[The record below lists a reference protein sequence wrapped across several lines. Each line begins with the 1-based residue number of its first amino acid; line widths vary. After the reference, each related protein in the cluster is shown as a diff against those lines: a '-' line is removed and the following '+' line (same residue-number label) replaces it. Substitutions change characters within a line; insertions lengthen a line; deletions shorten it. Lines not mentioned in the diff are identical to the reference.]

1 MSLKVYTVHLRQP
14 ARDAERDLVIV
25 REGFSWGAFLVSVLW
40 ALWNRLWL
48 VAVVLMALE
57 LVLPLVAGWAG
68 LGAASGGILSI
79 ALAVLAGLFGNDLKR
94 WTLEGRGY
102 AEVALVAA
110 RSPDEA
116 EQRFGERY
124 PHLLAG
130 LSA

>member
-1 MSLKVYTVHLRQP
+1 MSLKVYTIHLRQP
-14 ARDAERDLVIV
+14 VRDAERDIVLV

-48 VAVVLMALE
+48 VAIVLMALG
-57 LVLPLVAGWAG
+57 LLLPLVAGWVG
-68 LGAASGGILSI
+68 LGTASGGVLSF

-94 WTLEGRGY
+94 WTMAGRGY

-116 EQRFGERY
+116 QQRFGERY

>member
-14 ARDAERDLVIV
+14 VRDAERDIVLV

-48 VAVVLMALE
+48 VAIVLMALE

-94 WTLEGRGY
+94 WTMEGRGY

-116 EQRFGERY
+116 QQRFGERY

>member
-48 VAVVLMALE
+48 VAIVLMALE
-57 LVLPLVAGWAG
+57 LLLPLVAGWAG

>member
-14 ARDAERDLVIV
+14 VRDAERDIVLV

-48 VAVVLMALE
+48 VAVALIALE
-57 LVLPLVAGWAG
+57 LLLPLVTGWIG
-68 LGAASGGILSI
+68 LGPASGGVVSF
-79 ALAVLAGLFGNDLKR
+79 ALAVLVGMFGNDLRR
-94 WTLEGRGY
+94 WTMEGRGY

-116 EQRFGERY
+116 QQRFGERY

>member
-14 ARDAERDLVIV
+14 VRDSERDLVIV

-48 VAVVLMALE
+48 VAVVLIALE
-57 LVLPLVAGWAG
+57 LLLPLVAGWVG
-68 LGAASGGILSI
+68 LGTASGGILSI
-79 ALAVLAGLFGNDLKR
+79 ALAVLAGLFGNDLRR